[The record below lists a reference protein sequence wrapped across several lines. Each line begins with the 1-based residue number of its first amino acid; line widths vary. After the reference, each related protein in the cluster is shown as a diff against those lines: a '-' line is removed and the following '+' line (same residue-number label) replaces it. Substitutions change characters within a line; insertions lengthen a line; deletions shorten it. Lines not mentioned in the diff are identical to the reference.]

1 MERQIGRWLVP
12 ATLVAL
18 VVLACGGE
26 KKQPATAALTPE
38 STGML
43 TVLDWA
49 GYEDTSMFVGFH
61 HKYPKVTVSVAF
73 GESDADIFG
82 KMKAGADACTFHIY
96 TGWQPFYVRDSLVQE
111 LDTTRLSHWAEV
123 PARFKALGQVGG
135 KQYFVPWD
143 WGYTSILYRTDKVP
157 GGIDSW
163 TALFD
168 PKFKGHISMWDDG
181 PGAVTVATYVKGW
194 DETKLSEQQLAEIEK
209 MWTDQRKLNRF
220 YWTGEPELVQGMA
233 AGEIWVAYAWQG
245 AYNTLLGQGVP
256 VAYAQPKGGRNSWV
270 GLYGIAPACKDKD
283 LAYAFLDEKLSSEQ
297 GVGLISSFAYGHV
310 NPAAYQGVTDT
321 NIVKALALNDP
332 TVLDRTRFT
341 PIVSEADRDHFGQ
354 LWARVK
360 AAR

>member
-1 MERQIGRWLVP
+1 MERQFGRWLVP
-12 ATLVAL
+12 AALVAL

-38 STGML
+38 STGTL

-49 GYEDTSMFVGFH
+49 GYEDTSMFIGFH

-82 KMKAGADACTFHIY
+82 KMKSGADACTFHIY

-135 KQYFVPWD
+135 KQYFIPWD

-194 DETKLSEQQLAEIEK
+194 DETKLSEPQLAEIEK

-310 NPAAYQGVTDT
+310 NPAAYKSVTDT

-341 PIVSEADRDHFGQ
+341 PIVSESDRDHFGQ